1 MGDGTWGMEV
11 PMLWFQPQEWREMNI
26 LRIFLK
32 IRRWWFG
39 YFAFYLALACCHWW
53 KTGTHGLGSRA
64 ACFPLES
71 NETRI
76 NTEPTEYHWPLSDGG
91 RGKGVPLQIGS
102 AGACFF
108 LQLTV
113 GGISHRVQLLC
124 IRTASCVFHQW
135 NHWQACW
142 LSWICWWQV
151 WVLKVYGD
159 SNQKPTMRKRRWIWA

>member
-1 MGDGTWGMEV
+1 MYIYFTYC
-11 PMLWFQPQEWREMNI
+11 I
-26 LRIFLK
+26 LLS
-32 IRRWWFG
+32 
-39 YFAFYLALACCHWW
+39 YLQVFYLISASNVPPVNFHWMPSSPPPSPEKAIHSKVQMAWGECVMGNGTCKKGSSDVVISTPRVKRNEDLKDFFEDTTLMIWIFCRLIALACCHLW

-108 LQLTV
+108 FYNSQ
-113 GGISHRVQLLC
+113 
-124 IRTASCVFHQW
+124 
-135 NHWQACW
+135 
-142 LSWICWWQV
+142 
-151 WVLKVYGD
+151 
-159 SNQKPTMRKRRWIWA
+159 

>member
-1 MGDGTWGMEV
+1 MAWGECDGGWDMRNGSSYVVISTPRVKRNEHLKDFFEDT
-11 PMLWFQPQEWREMNI
+11 MLMIW
-26 LRIFLK
+26 IFCRL
-32 IRRWWFG
+32 I
-39 YFAFYLALACCHWW
+39 ALACCHLW

-64 ACFPLES
+64 ACFLLEF
-71 NETRI
+71 NETGI

-124 IRTASCVFHQW
+124 IRTASCVFHQ
-135 NHWQACW
+135 
-142 LSWICWWQV
+142 
-151 WVLKVYGD
+151 
-159 SNQKPTMRKRRWIWA
+159 